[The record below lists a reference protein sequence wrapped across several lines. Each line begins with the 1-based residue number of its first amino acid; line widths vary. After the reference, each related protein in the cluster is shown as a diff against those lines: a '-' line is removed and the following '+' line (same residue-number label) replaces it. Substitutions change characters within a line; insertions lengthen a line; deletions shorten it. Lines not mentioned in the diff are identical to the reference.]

1 MTRQVKENWKN
12 NKRTRN
18 YAPKVTHD
26 AICFPSK
33 FCARLFSISQGRL
46 LVLKEI
52 ENNSFAKFCG
62 ENKLHYEERESRKS
76 L

>member
-1 MTRQVKENWKN
+1 MTRQVKEKRKN
-12 NKRTRN
+12 TKVGQGITRR
-18 YAPKVTHD
+18 KVP
-26 AICFPSK
+26 IMQFFPSK

-46 LVLKEI
+46 LVPHGI
-52 ENNSFAKFCG
+52 ENNSHAKFCG